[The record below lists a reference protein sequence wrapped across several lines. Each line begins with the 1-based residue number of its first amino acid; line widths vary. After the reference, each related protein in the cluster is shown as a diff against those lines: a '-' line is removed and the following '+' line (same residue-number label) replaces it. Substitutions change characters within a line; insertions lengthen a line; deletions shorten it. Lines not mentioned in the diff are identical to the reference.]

1 MSVIGSTLV
10 ANSLPLPESAGSLSP
25 GSRQNDTAMTAKVA
39 QDFESVFASMLLKE
53 MRQSLEPGSM
63 FGEDSG
69 DVYGGLFD
77 RYFGEH
83 MTQGNGLGM
92 SKMLQES
99 MEKMQRAALQKAMSS
114 SSAASPI
121 TG

>member
-1 MSVIGSTLV
+1 MIS
-10 ANSLPLPESAGSLSP
+10 NSLPLPESAGISHSTP
-25 GSRQNDTAMTAKVA
+25 KPNGAQGAEKVA

-77 RYFGEH
+77 RYFGDQL
-83 MTQGNGLGM
+83 TKGNGLGM
-92 SKMLQES
+92 KQMVQDSIER
-99 MEKMQRAALQKAMSS
+99 MQ
-114 SSAASPI
+114 SATSI